1 MRPHRISVLNGLS
14 LALLGLALSAC
25 DTAPTQVDQ
34 HFGMAVR
41 QAQAQQT
48 QRAGMHQRMHPD
60 TSAQMPHRSRGAMP
74 MPMPMPMPMQPGMHE
89 RHHPAS
95 VDTDGPSAQAA
106 IERYQESFQAPPSP
120 APIFNIGMGTP
131 RSR

>member
-1 MRPHRISVLNGLS
+1 MTPHRISVLNGLS

-74 MPMPMPMPMQPGMHE
+74 MPMPMPMPM
-89 RHHPAS
+89 
-95 VDTDGPSAQAA
+95 
-106 IERYQESFQAPPSP
+106 FAPVPDVLP
-120 APIFNIGMGTP
+120 VPLVPPVP
-131 RSR
+131 RVPEGGVQ

>member
-1 MRPHRISVLNGLS
+1 MTPHRFSVLNGLS

-41 QAQAQQT
+41 QARTQQT
-48 QRAGMHQRMHPD
+48 LQPDARPCADGQSLTRCRLPTAPPMRQSMHDKMHPD
-60 TSAQMPHRSRGAMP
+60 ASTQRPGQHRGA

-106 IERYQESFQAPPSP
+106 IER
-120 APIFNIGMGTP
+120 
-131 RSR
+131 